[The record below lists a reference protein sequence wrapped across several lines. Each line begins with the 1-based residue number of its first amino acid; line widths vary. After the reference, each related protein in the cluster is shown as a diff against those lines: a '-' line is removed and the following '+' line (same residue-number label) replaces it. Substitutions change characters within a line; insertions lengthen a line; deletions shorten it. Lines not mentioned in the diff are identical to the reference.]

1 MHVIVIN
8 EYNKLFDVCAETPK
22 RIGKAYQAE
31 VPLMMQHSEWGEQ
44 FVMLAVF
51 SFVGN
56 IHFESFILADSVV
69 FVGLINFGITYIL
82 FISNCERREH
92 PSQSYG
98 TPKKCNKILNIGCRT
113 ILYETFSY
121 SFSILN

>member
-1 MHVIVIN
+1 
-8 EYNKLFDVCAETPK
+8 
-22 RIGKAYQAE
+22 
-31 VPLMMQHSEWGEQ
+31 MMQHSEWGEQ

-113 ILYETFSY
+113 ILYKTFFY